1 LNIPAPKLH
10 IMEPPAPSDDHEDP
24 PRPRRELWKARTL
37 LVLEVLFF
45 VELGVMLAV
54 LPWTPLWKHNPI
66 LNSSLPLRQL
76 AESGF
81 VRGLVTGLGLV
92 NLWIAIQDAVNY
104 RE

>member
-1 LNIPAPKLH
+1 MHVID
-10 IMEPPAPSDDHEDP
+10 PPAPHDQT

-37 LVLEVLFF
+37 LILEVLFF

-54 LPWTPLWKHNPI
+54 LPWTRIWTQNPL
-66 LNSSLPLRQL
+66 LNSSALLRHV

-81 VRGLVTGLGLV
+81 LRGLVSGLGLV